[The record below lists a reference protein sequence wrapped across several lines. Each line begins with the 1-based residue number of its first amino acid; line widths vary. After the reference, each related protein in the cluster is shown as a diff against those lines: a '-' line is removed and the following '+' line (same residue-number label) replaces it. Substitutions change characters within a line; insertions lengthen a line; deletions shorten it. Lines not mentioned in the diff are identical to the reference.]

1 MQGKGRHSR
10 CPCTLYGESFNRSD
24 APKLRA
30 NNRIDRA
37 KFINASAKQ
46 NESAAGPKAA
56 TLKFNNRTL
65 YLAPE
70 PMVEL
75 MMKHPDCH
83 HE

>member
-1 MQGKGRHSR
+1 VQGKGAAAPLPLHPPWRE
-10 CPCTLYGESFNRSD
+10 CFNRSD
-24 APKLRA
+24 APKLRV

-65 YLAPE
+65 YLRPN
-70 PMVEL
+70 PWSN
-75 MMKHPDCH
+75 
-83 HE
+83 